1 MLTRIRTVTSG
12 VTTWLSGTG
21 FTQLYLPPTHLSTNE
36 MNHPAF
42 TS

>member
-1 MLTRIRTVTSG
+1 MRSGMALVTG
-12 VTTWLSGTG
+12 I
-21 FTQLYLPPTHLSTNE
+21 TQYYLPPTSLSTNE